1 LVAALLRY
9 VLYGSVVDNR
19 EAQRLG
25 ELTEEQIRALPTVA
39 FGQRTRQND
48 LPSYSLFQVE
58 HFRWFGLEVKEMSSD
73 KDLAGATRGAL
84 RLAPS
89 CSEVEEQKAKLPRQY
104 VNFTFYNA
112 RPEWRLL
119 SQTDKQRC
127 QQEFIATLDQFRK
140 SLLIHSY
147 STVGLRTNVDFMIW
161 RIGYDLEP
169 IQEMTARLNKTEMAK
184 YIEPTQSFLSMTKR
198 SMYIDKDNP
207 EHVEDRLHII
217 PGKSQYLFVYPFVK
231 TREWYVRSAEQRQE
245 MMDEHIRIGS
255 KYRSVKLHTTYSFGL
270 DDQEFVVAFETDYPA
285 DFLDLV
291 QELRETKASSYTLR
305 DTPMFTCRQRTISE
319 CLDALG

>member
-1 LVAALLRY
+1 MV
-9 VLYGSVVDNR
+9 
-19 EAQRLG
+19 
-25 ELTEEQIRALPTVA
+25 
-39 FGQRTRQND
+39 
-48 LPSYSLFQVE
+48 
-58 HFRWFGLEVKEMSSD
+58 SD
-73 KDLAGATRGAL
+73 KDPGNATRGSL

-89 CSEVEEQKAKLPRQY
+89 HTEVEVEKAKLPRQF
-104 VNFTFYNA
+104 VNFTFYKA

-119 SQTDKQRC
+119 SDADKQRSR
-127 QQEFIATLDQFRK
+127 EAFVKTVEGFRS

-147 STVGLRTNVDFMIW
+147 STIGLCTNVDFMIW

-169 IQEMTARLNKTEMAK
+169 IQEMTSRLNGTEMAK
-184 YIEPTQSFLSMTKR
+184 YIEPSQSFLSMTKR

-207 EHVEDRLHII
+207 EHVEDRLHIV

-231 TREWYVRSAEQRQE
+231 TREWYSQPGEKRQE

-270 DDQEFVVAFETDYPA
+270 DDQEFVVAFETDYPS

-291 QELRETKASSYTLR
+291 QELRETKASSFTLR
-305 DTPMFTCRQRTISE
+305 DTPMFTCRQRTLSE
-319 CLDALG
+319 CLEALG

>member
-1 LVAALLRY
+1 
-9 VLYGSVVDNR
+9 
-19 EAQRLG
+19 
-25 ELTEEQIRALPTVA
+25 
-39 FGQRTRQND
+39 
-48 LPSYSLFQVE
+48 
-58 HFRWFGLEVKEMSSD
+58 MSSD
-73 KDLAGATRGAL
+73 QDAGNTPRGSL
-84 RLAPS
+84 RLAPAHQ
-89 CSEVEEQKAKLPRQY
+89 EVEIEKAKLPRQF
-104 VNFTFYNA
+104 VTFTFYHA

-119 SQTDKQRC
+119 SDTDKKSCRE
-127 QQEFIATLDQFRK
+127 EFVKTVEDFRS
-140 SLLIHSY
+140 SLLINSY

-161 RIGYDLEP
+161 RIGYELEP
-169 IQEMTARLNKTEMAK
+169 IQEMTARLNQTQMAK
-184 YIEPTQSFLSMTKR
+184 YIEPSQSFLSMTKR

-207 EHVEDRLHII
+207 EHVEDRLHIV

-231 TREWYVRSAEQRQE
+231 TREWYSRTAEQRQE

-305 DTPMFTCRQRTISE
+305 DTPMFTCRQRSLLE
-319 CLDALG
+319 CLEALG

>member
-1 LVAALLRY
+1 MFICVYLWLIHHLTFNLQLFFPR
-9 VLYGSVVDNR
+9 LQSVTGVGR
-19 EAQRLG
+19 I
-25 ELTEEQIRALPTVA
+25 TSA
-39 FGQRTRQND
+39 FNTNPGQARQSLFRTRGNT
-48 LPSYSLFQVE
+48 
-58 HFRWFGLEVKEMSSD
+58 MSSD
-73 KDLAGATRGAL
+73 KDPQNSRGSL
-84 RLAPS
+84 RLAPAS
-89 CSEVEEQKAKLPRQY
+89 SAQEVEKAKLPRQF
-104 VNFTFYNA
+104 VNFTFYKT

-119 SQTDKQRC
+119 ADADKQRC
-127 QQEFIATLDQFRK
+127 REEFVKTVDEFRS

-147 STVGLRTNVDFMIW
+147 STIGLRTNVDFMIW
-161 RIGYDLEP
+161 RIGYELEP

-184 YIEPTQSFLSMTKR
+184 YIEPSQSFLSMTKR

-207 EHVEDRLHII
+207 DHVEDRLHIV

-231 TREWYVRSAEQRQE
+231 TREWYSRPAEQRQE

-270 DDQEFVVAFETDYPA
+270 DDQEFVVAFETDFPA

-305 DTPMFTCRQRTISE
+305 DTPMFTCRQRSVGE
-319 CLDALG
+319 CLEELG